1 MSRSIPGEPGHF
13 SRACTVRKGKKRKSE
28 TLGLFRELQAVQ
40 CGQIIGCD
48 VGILNDEVGEFP
60 GISSQKSMY
69 AMPCQGVWQ

>member
-13 SRACTVRKGKKRKSE
+13 SRACMVRKGRVNQ
-28 TLGLFRELQAVQ
+28 LGLFRELQAVQ

-48 VGILNDEVGEFP
+48 VGTLNDEVGEFP